1 MDTWTST
8 TTRTE
13 TLMGREDRT
22 FQEKDAGK
30 LREEA
35 GARRPGELWFNGS
48 RRERLV
54 PFLQQQT
61 DTSGAGPSLGSAPAA
76 PGNDC

>member
-8 TTRTE
+8 TTGTG

-22 FQEKDAGK
+22 FQEKDAVK
-30 LREEA
+30 LREETW
-35 GARRPGELWFNGS
+35 ARKSGELCFNGS

-54 PFLQQQT
+54 PCLQQQT
-61 DTSGAGPSLGSAPAA
+61 DTSSAGPSLGSAPAA